1 MQALSQL
8 GQLIFGKLPFCSLVG
23 AMIGIV
29 AGTLLGLSQ
38 PALGAVMPPLN
49 EVFTNSL
56 LLALVGWITVV
67 IVFGVW
73 LHYGIAAIAPPA
85 AVNAIITAFLTTWLD
100 LKVHHPSISPLLGML
115 VGILVGLLLCQ
126 FCRPV
131 SRATG
136 RQNNG

>member
-1 MQALSQL
+1 MQAFSLL

-23 AMIGIV
+23 ALIGIV
-29 AGTLLGLSQ
+29 AGTLLGISQ

-56 LLALVGWITVV
+56 LLALIGWITVV

-73 LHYGIAAIAPPA
+73 LRYGVATIAPPA

-100 LKVHHPSISPLLGML
+100 LKIHQPAISPLLGML
-115 VGILVGLLLCQ
+115 VGILVGLILCL

-136 RQNNG
+136 RLTNG